1 MFRKMSLCFFV
12 LPLLVVLLPQP
23 AAAQHYKQTNL
34 VSDVPGLAAST
45 DPDLVNPWGLT
56 RSATSPWWVSD
67 NGTGKSTLYSG
78 AGNKLALVVTVPP
91 PSGSTPTGVVFNGGS
106 GFVVMQGMA
115 SGPARF
121 IFATEDGTISGWN
134 PAVDPTHAII
144 AVNNAGSAIYKGIT
158 LATAASNTYLYA
170 ARFKSG
176 KVDIYTSTWARTSVP
191 GQFADPLLPAG
202 YAPFNVQN
210 IGGNI
215 LVMFAKQGT
224 MPDEV
229 DGRGLGYVDEFD
241 SLGNLLLRLQHG
253 PWLNA
258 PWGVAQS
265 PASFGQFSNNILV
278 GNFGSGEIAAF
289 NPATG
294 EFLGRLHGAQGTL
307 VIPGLWALQFGGG
320 APNNGATTD
329 LFFTAGIDDEE
340 HGLFGTLTPIVK
352 SDDERD

>member
-1 MFRKMSLCFFV
+1 MTS
-12 LPLLVVLLPQP
+12 P
-23 AAAQHYKQTNL
+23 APGSDTSN
-34 VSDVPGLAAST
+34 DVPGLAVNT
-45 DPDLVNPWGLT
+45 DPDLVNPWGLA

-67 NGTGKSTLYSG
+67 NGTGKSTLYNG

-170 ARFKSG
+170 ANFKSG

-278 GNFGSGEIAAF
+278 G
-289 NPATG
+289 
-294 EFLGRLHGAQGTL
+294 
-307 VIPGLWALQFGGG
+307 
-320 APNNGATTD
+320 
-329 LFFTAGIDDEE
+329 
-340 HGLFGTLTPIVK
+340 LFGTLTPIVK
-352 SDDERD
+352 DDED